1 LSQLWGDGAV
11 DCALE
16 EEEPGDGTMTDD
28 FLFLDYKIMGIMDA
42 GVLHNEKGK
51 MGNTVIKKKSRGSE
65 Q

>member
-1 LSQLWGDGAV
+1 V

-42 GVLHNEKGK
+42 GVLHG
-51 MGNTVIKKKSRGSE
+51 GNLFLLVHT
-65 Q
+65 